1 MGLRERVTRLEVK
14 VGEMARTFDQSLSRL
29 DNVEKAVQGFT
40 DAQTSARES
49 ERQQYERLGR
59 RVAVLTLV
67 IAVAA
72 VVVPLVATYLQHA
85 H

>member
-40 DAQTSARES
+40 DAQKSARED
-49 ERQQYERLGR
+49 EAEQYARLGR

-67 IAVAA
+67 VAIAA
-72 VVVPLVATYLQHA
+72 VILPLVVTYLQHG